1 MDVRVL
7 LVDANRETLLA
18 LKEKLAGSGY
28 QVDAVMDRH
37 GVKDSLAKG
46 VPDLVLLDADE
57 DREQVMEL
65 VAQLKDQ
72 FEFLPTIVLVT
83 DADASL
89 VADGIPQEEHD
100 ISFQADLRY
109 SGQAFQI
116 TVDFTS
122 AELESRGLPV
132 AAMARETT
140 NTLFTYETPDTLGAD
155 RWLGALVGGVLG
167 GAAGNAAEK
176 AKKKKPGWE
185 LIILLDN
192 GEEVGV
198 QVPMNKRNRAIYK
211 PGDRVRMM
219 SGPNGQT
226 KVTKVK

>member
-1 MDVRVL
+1 MRGRARLRSASSWMATAAVVIVTVASL
-7 LVDANRETLLA
+7 PAPSADAQSQTMQRILYGEVVSAERITIRDA
-18 LKEKLAGSGY
+18 PTGRGAQAGSTVGAVAGY
-28 QVDAVMDRH
+28 A
-37 GVKDSLAKG
+37 L
-46 VPDLVLLDADE
+46 
-57 DREQVMEL
+57 
-65 VAQLKDQ
+65 
-72 FEFLPTIVLVT
+72 
-83 DADASL
+83 
-89 VADGIPQEEHD
+89 ADG
-100 ISFQADLRY
+100 R
-109 SGQAFQI
+109 
-116 TVDFTS
+116 
-122 AELESRGLPV
+122 
-132 AAMARETT
+132 
-140 NTLFTYETPDTLGAD
+140 D

-198 QVPMNKRNRAIYK
+198 QVPTKKRDRTVYS